1 MSPRS
6 QILKLKL
13 AATLGLNPSFDAD
26 CDGLLCSPAF
36 EYLSGEATI
45 YRLAQRCF
53 HQSKRGYHNPFLS
66 TSLSTDKDRRGI
78 GWRLGITND
87 PEEKL
92 PANIEFHLRAY
103 GANRMDLTET
113 PDFKTEA
120 GRDAWFKRAS

>member
-53 HQSKRGYHNPFLS
+53 HQSKRGLDQVLDVLAPSDFFPCR
-66 TSLSTDKDRRGI
+66 SLFDHAADFR
-78 GWRLGITND
+78 
-87 PEEKL
+87 P
-92 PANIEFHLRAY
+92 NIELNLDVPVAGRP
-103 GANRMDLTET
+103 RPC
-113 PDFKTEA
+113 PDFRFMTLGKDLASEA
-120 GRDAWFKRAS
+120 KLSPPKNR

>member
-53 HQSKRGYHNPFLS
+53 HQSKRAS
-66 TSLSTDKDRRGI
+66 TKFSMYWLRVISSLVAHALVL
-78 GWRLGITND
+78 LGI
-87 PEEKL
+87 
-92 PANIEFHLRAY
+92 ARGQRALFDAIPGELLSQRELKIDCSGY
-103 GANRMDLTET
+103 SHFLGAEL
-113 PDFKTEA
+113 
-120 GRDAWFKRAS
+120 